1 MSFVLNFN
9 LTCGLEYLFVVFYL
23 SICCLSFFYGF
34 DWMFDAFFL
43 FHKIHVDLTVTKSI
57 LVALFL
63 YSFTIKY
70 GLCLYKYSCGS
81 KGRVQGSDCTN
92 MCSACNSRHCNW
104 INTCVKCSLVPCNGI
119 RLYQNWQLDRIL
131 IYNKPYH
138 WKAIKHMSCS
148 IMSMFPYA
156 VL

>member
-1 MSFVLNFN
+1 
-9 LTCGLEYLFVVFYL
+9 
-23 SICCLSFFYGF
+23 
-34 DWMFDAFFL
+34 MFDAFFL

-70 GLCLYKYSCGS
+70 GPCLYKYSCGS

-104 INTCVKCSLVPCNGI
+104 INTCVKCSLVPCINGI

-131 IYNKPYH
+131 IYKKPYH
-138 WKAIKHMSCS
+138 WKAIKHTIMQHNEYVS
-148 IMSMFPYA
+148 ICCLVILLCLFKSSF
-156 VL
+156 VKLNVKTNTSS